1 VNGEIRSGEEKE
13 KAARV
18 VRVDRKQVV
27 MRVVDIEGLI
37 EEGHPARG
45 IWEMLGRVDLGRYY
59 DDIESVEGEA
69 GRAAYDPRMMA
80 TLWMYGYSEGV
91 GEARELGRR
100 CGYHPAYQWITGLQ
114 EISYHTLSDFRVK
127 HKEALDELFME
138 ILGILSAEGLI
149 TLERVT
155 HDGTK
160 IKAQCSAGTFRREGT
175 LREHMEMAKR
185 HVEKIAAGGDEEGN
199 AAGVKEA
206 AARRRGARDRAKRI
220 ESALREL
227 EKVRE
232 TKRGTKAKENVR
244 ISRTEPE
251 ARVMKHGDGGYA
263 PSYNAQVTTDTTAG
277 MIVGVGLTDEASD
290 YGQLVPSIERVEAQA
305 GKRPGQVVTDGGFTS
320 RGNVIEAEMK
330 GVDLLG
336 SWGEKN
342 EISAGQMRRR
352 GVAQDFMPDKFR
364 YDESW
369 DAYTCPAGKILVLEG
384 KERKIGRTN
393 YRYRAKVTECG
404 ACPCKGQ
411 CCPQNTAKGRSI
423 SRGVDDPAVEAF
435 RKKME
440 TPEAKEIYRLR
451 GRWSEFVNAWI
462 KEKMGLRKFHLL
474 GKGKA
479 LMELLWICATYNVK
493 QWIRLSWRRSL
504 AEASIA

>member
-1 VNGEIRSGEEKE
+1 MNEEIRSGEGKE
-13 KAARV
+13 KAPRV

-45 IWEMLGRVDLGRYY
+45 IWEMLGRVDLGGYY

-69 GRAAYDPRMMA
+69 GRAASDPRMMA

-114 EISYHTLSDFRVK
+114 DISYHTLSDFRVK
-127 HKEALDELFME
+127 HKEALDELFVEM
-138 ILGILSAEGLI
+138 LGILSAEGLI
-149 TLERVT
+149 ALERVT
-155 HDGTK
+155 HDGAK
-160 IKAQCSAGTFRREGT
+160 IKAQCRAGTFRREGT
-175 LREHMEMAKR
+175 LREHMEMAKM
-185 HVEKIAAGGDEEGN
+185 HVEKVTAAGDEGD

-206 AARRRGARDRAKRI
+206 AARRRGARERAKRI
-220 ESALREL
+220 ESALQEL

-305 GKRPGQVVTDGGFTS
+305 GKRPGQMITDGGFTS
-320 RGNVIEAEMK
+320 RGNIIEAKTM
-330 GVDLLG
+330 GVDLIG
-336 SWGEKN
+336 SWRGKN
-342 EISAGQMRRR
+342 AISAGQMRRR
-352 GVAQDFMPDKFR
+352 GVASDFIPDKFR
-364 YDESW
+364 YDASRNE
-369 DAYTCPAGKILVLEG
+369 YMCPAGKILVLEG
-384 KERKIGRTN
+384 GIES
-393 YRYRAKVTECG
+393 
-404 ACPCKGQ
+404 
-411 CCPQNTAKGRSI
+411 GRSGARTTVI
-423 SRGVDDPAVEAF
+423 TRG
-435 RKKME
+435 
-440 TPEAKEIYRLR
+440 
-451 GRWSEFVNAWI
+451 
-462 KEKMGLRKFHLL
+462 
-474 GKGKA
+474 
-479 LMELLWICATYNVK
+479 
-493 QWIRLSWRRSL
+493 
-504 AEASIA
+504 